1 MKVWTLTLITLLLLI
16 NNTYSQT
23 RKIIGDSKKISISIP
38 KEIPKPPY
46 LEIKDYRFEDSDGNN
61 IIDAEEIAIISFDV
75 VNSGLG
81 VSTELDIRI
90 TEKNGLNG
98 LSFET
103 SKKIQG
109 LKADESIRVTIE
121 IKGLMTLKT
130 GKALFSIEAREGNG
144 FHSDP
149 VVVEVETDSFREPLV
164 KTVDHQISN
173 HSGTIEKRK
182 PFDIEL
188 LIQNIGQGIAHDVIL
203 SLRLPTHVFC
213 LSANDNETIGTLGPG
228 EKRLISYNL
237 VTNNEY
243 SSSSIELDFQLTEKY
258 GKYAEGTKIPVELN
272 QKVSTDK
279 LVVEGA
285 SRKDQEISIASLTSD
300 IDRNIPENRFKNP
313 KKVVLIFGNENYD
326 DGYNAEIN
334 VDYARRDAETFKSY
348 AIKTL
353 GADEKNVFYYPDAT
367 SGVMKRE
374 IERTTELVK
383 RIGSET
389 ELIFFYA
396 GHGLPDEN
404 NATPYLIPVDVNA
417 TNLGGA
423 IPLSDLY
430 TKLADTKAKKV
441 TVILDAC
448 FSGGGRTNGLLAAR
462 AVRIKPKA
470 EGIVGNMIVFAAAQG
485 EQTALPYHEEKHGLF
500 SYFLMKKLQES
511 SGSATFGEMSEYLK
525 EWVGIE
531 AIRVNGKP
539 QDPDVLVSPS
549 INDQWKEMT
558 F

>member
-1 MKVWTLTLITLLLLI
+1 MKVWTLTLIILLLLSY
-16 NNTYSQT
+16 NAHSQA
-23 RKIIGDSKKISISIP
+23 RKITGDSKKISISIP

-46 LEIKDYRFEDSDGNN
+46 LEIKNSQFEDSDGNN
-61 IIDAEEIAIISFDV
+61 IIDAEEVAFISFDV

-81 VSTELDIRI
+81 PSTELDIRI
-90 TEKNGLNG
+90 TEKNGLDG
-98 LSFET
+98 LSFENSKRIPILNAND
-103 SKKIQG
+103 SKK
-109 LKADESIRVTIE
+109 VTID

-130 GKALFSIEAREGNG
+130 GNANFSIVAREGNG

-149 VVVEVETDSFREPLV
+149 VTVEVETDAFREPLV
-164 KTVDHQISN
+164 KVVDHQISN
-173 HSGTIEKRK
+173 MSGTIEKRK

-188 LIQNIGQGIAHDVIL
+188 LIQNLGQGNALDVVL
-203 SLRLPTHVFC
+203 SLSLPTNVFC
-213 LSANDNETIGTLGPG
+213 LSANEMETIGSLGPG
-228 EKRLISYNL
+228 EKRLVSYNL

-243 SSSSIELDFQLTEKY
+243 DKSSIDLDFRLTEKY
-258 GKYAEGTKIPVELN
+258 GKFAEGTNIPVALN

-285 SRKDQEISIASLTSD
+285 SRKDLEIAVASLTSD
-300 IDRNIPENRFKNP
+300 IDRNIPENSLKNP

-326 DGYNAEIN
+326 DRYNAEIN
-334 VDYARRDAETFKSY
+334 VDYARRDAETFRNY
-348 AIKTL
+348 AIRTL
-353 GADEKNVFYYPDAT
+353 GADDKNVFYFPDAT

-374 IERTTELVK
+374 IERTAELVK
-383 RIGSET
+383 RLGSEA

-396 GHGLPDEN
+396 GHGYPDEN

-417 TNLGGA
+417 SNISGA
-423 IPLSDLY
+423 IPLGELY
-430 TKLADTKAKKV
+430 TKLANTGARKV

-470 EGIVGNMIVFAAAQG
+470 EGISGNMIVFAAAQG

-511 SGSATFGEMSEYLK
+511 SGAATFGEISEYLK

-539 QDPDVLVSPS
+539 QDPDILVSPS
-549 INDQWKEMT
+549 IMDQWKGLT